1 MIAPGRPA
9 PIGSSG
15 QGHDRLLLQRVQR
28 PSASVRRC
36 EGHSSAANEPD
47 LRRPRRQPRVRPV
60 RPQHQEHHGKIIAS
74 ANRHTR
80 PRRRELLSAIAAI
93 SAEVPRRRRPP
104 ASLSSEGFLPHCVSN
119 LTQLAGRTAD
129 PWIAPMVAGVDHAS
143 KRSIACESG
152 SPQRRGPAHGRRGG
166 APGHEVRVPPPRKPP
181 VENGIPGASK
191 ALVTVGVAL
200 QAALLI
206 LPTPAL
212 REGLHRGLA
221 RLLIAVC
228 PAVVWRASA
237 RWPTQEE

>member
-1 MIAPGRPA
+1 M
-9 PIGSSG
+9 
-15 QGHDRLLLQRVQR
+15 
-28 PSASVRRC
+28 PSAPDP
-36 EGHSSAANEPD
+36 SAAGAPTAS
-47 LRRPRRQPRVRPV
+47 RRSWKNYRER
-60 RPQHQEHHGKIIAS
+60 ES
-74 ANRHTR
+74 AYETTTTR
-80 PRRRELLSAIAAI
+80 ALERDCRDQCRGAA
-93 SAEVPRRRRPP
+93 AERSRP

-129 PWIAPMVAGVDHAS
+129 PWIAPTVAGVDHAS